1 MQEGKREGTEGRT
14 HVVVAPCMRKGKN
27 EGRKEEGGEGKGRSG
42 VGGVNLRGFITTS
55 LGT

>member
-1 MQEGKREGTEGRT
+1 
-14 HVVVAPCMRKGKN
+14 MRKGKN

>member
-1 MQEGKREGTEGRT
+1 MKEGR
-14 HVVVAPCMRKGKN
+14 R
-27 EGRKEEGGEGKGRSG
+27 GGEGKGGSG